1 MTGVKKDFVF
11 PVRKDG
17 VTQDRRFKAPL
28 FMNSGQQRDRRYNAC
43 SWSASKRASLQ
54 NSN

>member
-43 SWSASKRASLQ
+43 SWSASKRASIQ
-54 NSN
+54 TST